1 MIDTTVFLSFCY
13 ALVVRANLM
22 WWEALFRL
30 RTAFGLEAFG
40 SEAFGSAASDFA
52 ASGLAASF
60 LTTGFFSFGGSFHRF
75 ATAGCVRHLVFPWWV
90 QRQQM
95 MQQSTNYKN

>member
-30 RTAFGLEAFG
+30 RTAFGLNAFGLEAFG
-40 SEAFGSAASDFA
+40 SLA

-60 LTTGFFSFGGSFHRF
+60 LTTGFLVLVAVSTGLPQLVACDIWFFRGGFSGSR
-75 ATAGCVRHLVFPWWV
+75 
-90 QRQQM
+90 
-95 MQQSTNYKN
+95 

>member
-30 RTAFGLEAFG
+30 RTAFGLKAFGLEAFG
-40 SEAFGSAASDFA
+40 CVFNKNRISLKLKTSLSSIAV
-52 ASGLAASF
+52 
-60 LTTGFFSFGGSFHRF
+60 FHGINVIF
-75 ATAGCVRHLVFPWWV
+75 IVS
-90 QRQQM
+90 
-95 MQQSTNYKN
+95 MQCF